1 MFGKR
6 FTLFRLLGFE
16 VRIDLSWIV
25 IAVLVTW
32 SLSKGYFPS
41 EYPGLSDTAYWFM
54 GAVGALGLFVSI
66 ILHELSHSLVARRF
80 GIPMKG
86 ITLFIF
92 GGVAEMDDEPP
103 SAKAEFFMA
112 MAGPLASI
120 ILGGIFYVLF
130 VISYG
135 IALVLT
141 GIIGYLTVINW
152 VLAGFNLLPAYPL
165 DGGRVLRSALWYWR
179 KDLRW
184 ATRIASQTGSVFGI
198 GMIIMGIVNIM
209 KGVVIGGVWWFIIGL
224 FLRNASSMSYQQVLI
239 RKSLQGEKVSRIMKK
254 SPVTVPP
261 SITIKELVED
271 YIYKFNYKMFP
282 VLDGGRLIG
291 CISTREVKEIPSEQ
305 WHRQRVEDYL
315 LPCSHDNTVVPGMDA
330 VDALSKMNQTG
341 TSRLMVVEN
350 GVLVGIITL
359 KDIMRFLSLR
369 LDLETPDK

>member
-135 IALVLT
+135 IGLVLT

-350 GVLVGIITL
+350 GMLVGIITL

>member
-350 GVLVGIITL
+350 GMLVGIITL

>member
-1 MFGKR
+1 VFGKR

-350 GVLVGIITL
+350 GMLVGIITL

>member
-135 IALVLT
+135 IGLVLT

>member
-1 MFGKR
+1 
-6 FTLFRLLGFE
+6 
-16 VRIDLSWIV
+16 
-25 IAVLVTW
+25 
-32 SLSKGYFPS
+32 
-41 EYPGLSDTAYWFM
+41 
-54 GAVGALGLFVSI
+54 
-66 ILHELSHSLVARRF
+66 
-80 GIPMKG
+80 
-86 ITLFIF
+86 
-92 GGVAEMDDEPP
+92 
-103 SAKAEFFMA
+103 
-112 MAGPLASI
+112 
-120 ILGGIFYVLF
+120 
-130 VISYG
+130 
-135 IALVLT
+135 
-141 GIIGYLTVINW
+141 LTVINW